1 MKSNCLAVLAV
12 ITLFGGAPARAH
24 HGQAAYYTTA
34 IVTVKGIVTDFQF
47 VNPHVILEIDVK
59 DERGNLQKWQGE
71 LTSPNRL
78 VRSGWNART
87 LKSGD
92 EITISGYRAKSGANS
107 LWITKAVLSSGQEL
121 KLGGGN

>member
-1 MKSNCLAVLAV
+1 MKSSWLAVLAV
-12 ITLFGGAPARAH
+12 TTLFSGAPARAH
-24 HGQAAYYTTA
+24 HGQAAYYTTT
-34 IVTVKGIVTDFQF
+34 IVTVKGTVTDFQF